1 MDWRRGEGRGGEMER
16 RRRGEE
22 EGERIGLK
30 VMAEVKRRVR
40 EAGGDE
46 EKKG

>member
-22 EGERIGLK
+22 EGGENRIKGD
-30 VMAEVKRRVR
+30 
-40 EAGGDE
+40 GGGQE
-46 EKKG
+46 ESEGSWRG